1 MIEILPKTQ
10 REIQE
15 SLHEIAAKHAER
27 SGGFLE
33 LLPIDTEQYPGQSIT
48 HSVIKS
54 EGTLEPNEADT
65 FAVGVDLRYQDLIRA
80 YDDYTIED
88 SPTYSR
94 FFNIQQAVNAGV
106 DIINGTDHA
115 ELVDII
121 FSHLHFVNRLRRG
134 KEKKAHELGES
145 PEKHQLRSGLIVSKM
160 VDFLG
165 VNVYG
170 TTTPVRNLLTL
181 GFDKT
186 YLTLAKT
193 RSSEGLFEEKTRKA
207 YNKRVRSEI
216 TSDFRKRAFSNRH
229 PMVLGVALPGT
240 VNKPM
245 LHHPDTTVVGRANEG
260 ILDFTKEALTV
271 VSAVRMREE
280 GSQVYVDNRLENLYS
295 ATNLHSAMGRLTLA
309 LEVLDDRRYVYDEN
323 GDIPTVEPTNFRID

>member
-1 MIEILPKTQ
+1 MIELLPKTQ

-15 SLHEIAAKHAER
+15 SLQKVAAKHAER

-48 HSVIKS
+48 QSVIKS
-54 EGTLEPNEADT
+54 EGTLSPNEADT
-65 FAVGVDLRYQDLIRA
+65 FAVGVEPRYEDLIRA
-80 YDDYTIED
+80 YNDYTAED
-88 SPTYSR
+88 SPTFSR
-94 FFNIQQAVNAGV
+94 FYNIQQAVNAGV
-106 DIINGTDHA
+106 DIVNGTDHA

-134 KEKKAHELGES
+134 QEKKAIELGEK

-165 VNVYG
+165 VNAHG
-170 TTTPVRNLLTL
+170 TMTPVRNLLTL

-186 YLTLAKT
+186 YLTLPNTA
-193 RSSEGLFEEKTRKA
+193 SSEGLFEEKARKG
-207 YNKRVRSEI
+207 YNRWVRSEI
-216 TSDFRKRAFSNRH
+216 SSDFRKRAFSNRH

-245 LHHPDTTVVGRANEG
+245 LSNPDTAVVGRVNEG
-260 ILDFTKEALTV
+260 ILEFTAEALTV
-271 VSAVRMREE
+271 ISAVRMREQ
-280 GSQVYVDNRLENLYS
+280 GSQIYIDDILENLYS
-295 ATNLHSAMGRLTLA
+295 APRLHNAMGRLSLA
-309 LEVLDDRRYVYDEN
+309 LEMLDGHDYIYDRD
-323 GDIPTVEPTNFRID
+323 GDIPTTEPASFRID